1 MSHSDHAVEELFI
14 SDLSDE
20 QFGIHNEDGRRLAER
35 KHRLSV
41 VTWIAAGFLWGA
53 VVAMIAA
60 LLIGAI
66 VAMPAAQPMQ
76 RSIRLAPSFT
86 LTNLDGVPVHVDTYT
101 RQLIIVTTVNC
112 QPCRDRVPADRLAA
126 KIAASNGIAVT
137 NLLVA
142 ASSSTARTFVT
153 ELNPHADNLL
163 IDDGTVGVDQYAG
176 ADDGCWIVVEDQ
188 RVIWQGPADLNQ
200 IAVHLVR

>member
-1 MSHSDHAVEELFI
+1 MEGSGFESQTWARSAAAVEGACASGSEAVEFEG
-14 SDLSDE
+14 SM
-20 QFGIHNEDGRRLAER
+20 GTRLGVRTYGLHGSHTGAS
-35 KHRLSV
+35 HQRLPRFREWS
-41 VTWIAAGFLWGA
+41 
-53 VVAMIAA
+53 
-60 LLIGAI
+60 
-66 VAMPAAQPMQ
+66 
-76 RSIRLAPSFT
+76 
-86 LTNLDGVPVHVDTYT
+86 
-101 RQLIIVTTVNC
+101 
-112 QPCRDRVPADRLAA
+112 QPCRDRVTADRLAA

-163 IDDGTVGVDQYAG
+163 IDDGTVGVEQYAG